1 MAYEALA
8 AGIAAA
14 GSLLSTGLSASS
26 AQMRNQRQ
34 RRYQSQLMKE
44 QNAMNIANWKMQN
57 EYNSPAAQMARFQAA
72 GLNPNLIYGQSN
84 TAGSLPSVS
93 APNTPRED
101 APDFSGLA
109 RAADVYSKYIA
120 INQAKANLANTS
132 ADTESKKSSK
142 ESIDAGTRLS
152 IAKAVGEEI
161 ENEMKR
167 LKLPFMTDYWDWK
180 VKGMKYSAEGQQYK
194 NEVLM
199 PSEYE
204 INQARFENLMEDKYG
219 KQWRNKMAKE
229 EYDDYMWLKNH
240 GYTTSGKLM
249 YQNLI
254 NSLTDAKIYNVKALT
269 SLAEWNAKSAEKEFN
284 LLDRFGSKS
293 LSGPERVVYQKSRN
307 QGLEGFPALRD
318 GNSNYYRYLE
328 DTFRKQLHLLE
339 GKTVG
344 AVLSGFSGLLG
355 AASKFY

>member
-1 MAYEALA
+1 MAGEALA
-8 AGIAAA
+8 AGIAAT
-14 GSLLSTGLSASS
+14 GSLLSTGLSGVS

-34 RRYQSQLMKE
+34 RKYQSQLMKE

-57 EYNSPAAQMARFQAA
+57 EYNTPSAQMARFLAA

-101 APDFSGLA
+101 APNFSGLE

-120 INQAKANLANTS
+120 INQAKENLSNTK
-132 ADTESKKSSK
+132 ADTDVKVANKSSV
-142 ESIDAGTRLS
+142 EASTRLAIS
-152 IAKAVGEEI
+152 KAVGEEI
-161 ENEMKR
+161 ENEMRR

-204 INQARFENLMEDKYG
+204 INQARFENIMEDTYG
-219 KQWRNKMAKE
+219 KHWRNKMSKA
-229 EYDDYMWLKNH
+229 EYDDYVWLQKH
-240 GYTTSGKLM
+240 GYTTTGKLLA
-249 YQNLI
+249 QNLM
-254 NSLTDAKIYNVKALT
+254 NSLTGARIANVNALT
-269 SLAEWNAKSAEKEFN
+269 SLANWNAAQAEKEFGLLNQFGTKN
-284 LLDRFGSKS
+284 LSEW
-293 LSGPERVVYQKSRN
+293 ERVAYQKGWNRGQTGIPELRN
-307 QGLEGFPALRD
+307 MD
-318 GNSNYYRYLE
+318 SKYYRYLDE
-328 DTFRKQLHLLE
+328 EFKKKLDLLT

-344 AVLSGFSGLLG
+344 AFTSGLSGLIG
-355 AASKFY
+355 AFSKF